1 MSCVY
6 LLRHGQAS
14 FEADDY
20 DALSGTGEQ
29 QAHRT
34 GADLARRGITF
45 NKVVCGGMQRH
56 GQTLSQLQTGYGGA
70 LPAAPVNPDW
80 NEIDHHNVL
89 GVFDERLATAASMR
103 QYLMAQPEPEKAF
116 LNVFTQ
122 AVHRWQSGKYNDDYA
137 ESWCNFKRRVLKALE
152 ATFVELE
159 KGEQAL
165 VVTSGGPIALVL
177 SSLMQLP
184 EQNWFSL
191 NWTLVNTG
199 ITKILRTGGRFMVSS
214 VNEHQH
220 LDTPASRS
228 MITYK

>member
-56 GQTLSQLQTGYGGA
+56 GQTLAQLQKGYGAA

-80 NEIDHHNVL
+80 NEIDHHN
-89 GVFDERLATAASMR
+89 AT
-103 QYLMAQPEPEKAF
+103 
-116 LNVFTQ
+116 T
-122 AVHRWQSGKYNDDYA
+122 
-137 ESWCNFKRRVLKALE
+137 RRAL
-152 ATFVELE
+152 L
-159 KGEQAL
+159 
-165 VVTSGGPIALVL
+165 
-177 SSLMQLP
+177 
-184 EQNWFSL
+184 
-191 NWTLVNTG
+191 
-199 ITKILRTGGRFMVSS
+199 
-214 VNEHQH
+214 
-220 LDTPASRS
+220 
-228 MITYK
+228 